1 MTTTKNNEHKKL
13 NFSSEREQSQACLNS
28 AEHEKN
34 QGRKVLNVPNKRE
47 QNQTCLDS
55 AEREGLRPK
64 GNVPNLRFPEFQG
77 EWEELGL
84 SELLDFKNGLNPKP
98 DKFGKGIKF
107 ISVMDILNNAVITY
121 DCIKASVD
129 VTEKEL
135 SDFSV
140 EKGDL
145 LFQRSSETL
154 EDVGRANVYMDDK
167 TAVFGGFVIRGKKKG
182 EYDPQY
188 FNYLLRSPFAR
199 KRIIPMG
206 AGAQHFNIGQ
216 EGLSKVKLHFAN
228 IEEQKKI
235 GKMLSLLD
243 ERIATQNKIIEDLKK
258 LKSAIIDY
266 AINSLNTDF
275 AKFGS
280 LYEMAG
286 EGGTPTTSN
295 ASFYDNGKIPFVKI
309 DDLKKK
315 YLTENKD
322 FITELGLQKSS
333 AWLVP
338 TRSIL
343 FSNGATIGE
352 ITITTYPVCTKQGI
366 LGIVP
371 KPNIDVEFLYY
382 FMSSS
387 YFRKAVSRI
396 VTEGTMKTAY
406 LKDINN
412 IRCPIPKKEKQLD
425 IAKMPSALNFKID
438 FEQSILKLFGS
449 QKQYLLRQMFM

>member
-1 MTTTKNNEHKKL
+1 MAMYGATSGDIAVSKIKGAINQAILCIRTKQNKK
-13 NFSSEREQSQACLNS
+13 FIES
-28 AEHEKN
+28 
-34 QGRKVLNVPNKRE
+34 VWNKHV
-47 QNQTCLDS
+47 S
-55 AEREGLRPK
+55 K
-64 GNVPNLRFPEFQG
+64 NLRKYLQG
-77 EWEELGL
+77 GQGNL
-84 SELLDFKNGLNPKP
+84 SADIV
-98 DKFGKGIKF
+98 KGISFFFPTLKEQ
-107 ISVMDILNNAVITY
+107 
-121 DCIKASVD
+121 
-129 VTEKEL
+129 EKI
-135 SDFSV
+135 
-140 EKGDL
+140 
-145 LFQRSSETL
+145 
-154 EDVGRANVYMDDK
+154 ANLV
-167 TAVFGGFVIRGKKKG
+167 
-182 EYDPQY
+182 
-188 FNYLLRSPFAR
+188 
-199 KRIIPMG
+199 
-206 AGAQHFNIGQ
+206 
-216 EGLSKVKLHFAN
+216 
-228 IEEQKKI
+228 
-235 GKMLSLLD
+235 SLLD

-266 AINSLNTDF
+266 AINALDTDF

-295 ASFYDNGKIPFVKI
+295 ASFYDNGKIPFIKI

-315 YLTENKD
+315 YLTKNKD

-387 YFRKAVSRI
+387 YFKKAVSRI
-396 VTEGTMKTAY
+396 VTEGTMKTVY

-412 IRCPIPKKEKQLD
+412 IRCPIPTKEKQLD
-425 IAKMPSALNFKID
+425 IAKMPSALNSKID

>member
-1 MTTTKNNEHKKL
+1 MAINK
-13 NFSSEREQSQACLNS
+13 EQNKQ
-28 AEHEKN
+28 
-34 QGRKVLNVPNKRE
+34 NVP
-47 QNQTCLDS
+47 
-55 AEREGLRPK
+55 P
-64 GNVPNLRFPEFQG
+64 LRFPEFHG
-77 EWEELGL
+77 EWEEHGL
-84 SELLDFKNGLNPKP
+84 SEYLDFKNGLNPDSKR
-98 DKFGKGIKF
+98 FGKGIKF
-107 ISVMDILNNAVITY
+107 ISVMDILNNPVITY
-121 DCIKASVD
+121 DCIRASVQATD
-129 VTEKEL
+129 AEM
-135 SDFSV
+135 SSFSV
-140 EKGDL
+140 EYGDI

-154 EDVGRANVYMDDK
+154 EDVGRANVYIDDK
-167 TAVFGGFVIRGKKKG
+167 VAVFGGFVIRGKKKAN
-182 EYDPQY
+182 YNPL
-188 FNYLLRSPFAR
+188 FFRYLLSSPYAR

-216 EGLSKVKLHFAN
+216 EGLSKVLLNFPS
-228 IEEQKKI
+228 IEEQTKI
-235 GKMLSLLD
+235 ASLLHLLD
-243 ERIATQNKIIEDLKK
+243 ERIATQSKLIEDLKK

-266 AINSLNTDF
+266 AINSLDTDF
-275 AKFGS
+275 AKFSS